1 MFKKILVSIFAF
13 LMTYPVI
20 ACDLSK
26 ESKKL
31 IEIESNKLLGNAPT
45 FKHAFEDK
53 AIKVNL
59 SNAIADQGYCVA
71 TLILTLPQQ
80 DLDEANLHLEA
91 NPAKKILLGAQGYAI
106 PEKTINEVLYRYQ
119 LINGAPQ
126 PMVAENVELKSLYNN
141 IEYTYQ
147 LLAQLRISIE
157 ELPKNTIS
165 WSYDETKREF
175 LSCMKDKVYSEAQC
189 NCRVKKLSD
198 SLSPRKME
206 LINFIQSQP
215 YSVATGAMNS
225 YLQFSKNINESCSK

>member
-1 MFKKILVSIFAF
+1 MFKKILMSVLIWLISYSA
-13 LMTYPVI
+13 I
-20 ACDLSK
+20 ACDISK

-31 IEIESNKLLGNAPT
+31 IQIEINKLLGNAPT

-53 AIKVNL
+53 AIQINMLNVSTNKEHCL
-59 SNAIADQGYCVA
+59 A
-71 TLILTLPQQ
+71 TLVLTLPQQ
-80 DLDEANLHLEA
+80 DLDEANHYLDA
-91 NPAKKILLGAQGYAI
+91 NPAKKILLAAQGYGI
-106 PEKTINEVLYRYQ
+106 PEKTINEVLYRYE
-119 LINGAPQ
+119 LVAGEPQ
-126 PMVAENVELKSLYNN
+126 PMASDNVELKSLYNN

-147 LLAQLRISIE
+147 LLAQLRINIE
-157 ELPKNTIS
+157 ETPKNTIP
-165 WSYDETKREF
+165 WSYDQTKNEF
-175 LSCMKDKVYSEAQC
+175 LSCMKSKAYSETQC